1 MVSDQSI
8 STCNLI
14 RKFNLGTKHAALE
27 EVPPIE
33 CGLLNRINV
42 KFQRCISP
50 ASKKIKK
57 DSRISGFQFVL
68 SLLALDFEC
77 ISAFCMNCCLGGSPT
92 PNHQSTWSYIITLI
106 IVEF

>member
-1 MVSDQSI
+1 MVSGQSI

-57 DSRISGFQFVL
+57 DSRISGFN
-68 SLLALDFEC
+68 S
-77 ISAFCMNCCLGGSPT
+77 CCLYWVWILNVFLLS
-92 PNHQSTWSYIITLI
+92 
-106 IVEF
+106 V